1 MEPPKS
7 FSTAIFCI
15 LATVIALARPEAES
29 ELKPHFLY
37 MKRLRE
43 HLSDSHLTIPDST
56 DRSASVEGKLVA
68 TSIETQSTG
77 GIGKIISIVIT
88 SDIFLVS
95 CCGYLTFTGIVSVE
109 LLLHDMRI
117 CSY

>member
-1 MEPPKS
+1 MEPLKP
-7 FSTAIFCI
+7 AILCI
-15 LATVIALARPEAES
+15 LAAVIALAGSEAPPES

-68 TSIETQSTG
+68 TSIETQSTAG
-77 GIGKIISIVIT
+77 YGKIIDVIEFI
-88 SDIFLVS
+88 D
-95 CCGYLTFTGIVSVE
+95 
-109 LLLHDMRI
+109 
-117 CSY
+117 SYIR